1 MGVKGYAIHLSF
13 SPGNGVLMRDNT
25 PKSTRT
31 QGGDPIA
38 DYIRADTRLPAYLP
52 YPRFLLKMEIS
63 QTAKLLYALLLDRST
78 LSQKNKWQDG
88 EGRIYIIYPIAEIAE
103 ILDKGSTTMG
113 VRTFSWTKLL
123 FLNYVYTEMDSFHP
137 TIF

>member
-13 SPGNGVLMRDNT
+13 SPGNAVLNAYKP

-31 QGGDPIA
+31 QGGDTIA
-38 DYIRADTRLPAYLP
+38 DYITADTKLPAYLP
-52 YPRFLLKMEIS
+52 YPRFLFKMEIS

-88 EGRIYIIYPIAEIAE
+88 EGRIYIIYPIAEIA
-103 ILDKGSTTMG
+103 
-113 VRTFSWTKLL
+113 
-123 FLNYVYTEMDSFHP
+123 
-137 TIF
+137 